1 MLQLNCGRTTFF
13 SSSHLRGISVGIL
26 RNSSKSPTCT
36 ASPRGKP
43 LVIGK
48 ASPTIFSETT
58 RNQHVT
64 NHLVAIPW
72 LSARHRQRPF
82 RKQLAISM
90 LPITSWQSPGYR
102 QGIANGL
109 FRNNSQSTRYQA
121 PRGNH
126 PPASQSAKSYRPC
139 FATRAS
145 ACIFRQCPS
154 AETEKY
160 RSINQPIFFVF
171 NRFRLFVPIYGRS

>member
-1 MLQLNCGRTTFF
+1 MGEPHSTCSNEKWSSATYASTKLRKNHFF
-13 SSSHLRGISVGIL
+13 QFKSLAWHFRRHSTKHLKIAHMH
-26 RNSSKSPTCT
+26 C
-36 ASPRGKP
+36 
-43 LVIGK
+43 
-48 ASPTIFSETT
+48 
-58 RNQHVT
+58 
-64 NHLVAIPW
+64 
-72 LSARHRQRPF
+72 
-82 RKQLAISM
+82 
-90 LPITSWQSPGYR
+90 LPSWQSPGYR

-121 PRGNH
+121 PRGNL

-154 AETEKY
+154 VETEKY